1 MDALNARLLDACRQ
15 GRTEEASGLLDQ
27 GAEIET
33 RREASQGTSLY
44 ISASRGHVGT
54 MKMLLD
60 RGANIEAKAMYNF
73 TPLHV
78 SAQRGH
84 VHAARLLLDRGANIE
99 AKNVH
104 QSTPLHIACRH
115 GHMEVITLL
124 VDRDASLDAVNVA
137 QHNCLHYAA
146 FNDCLDVCLYLI
158 DVKGFDPAVLN
169 SDGWSAISHYGC
181 FVGDEQA
188 IAEGDDRP
196 ALTPEV
202 EQARVA
208 MLVAAR
214 ETHLQRIRDENWA
227 KNWVLMRVVV
237 ECGFRNMAAQAAAL
251 LAIQAALDPA
261 VPIAPVSR
269 DTPEENRLYLQH
281 AVLGNDG
288 LLRHIVSFI
297 PVPRELA
304 ELSLPLSQRH
314 LTRERK
320 AASLK

>member
-1 MDALNARLLDACRQ
+1 M
-15 GRTEEASGLLDQ
+15 
-27 GAEIET
+27 
-33 RREASQGTSLY
+33 
-44 ISASRGHVGT
+44 
-54 MKMLLD
+54 
-60 RGANIEAKAMYNF
+60 
-73 TPLHV
+73 
-78 SAQRGH
+78 
-84 VHAARLLLDRGANIE
+84 
-99 AKNVH
+99 
-104 QSTPLHIACRH
+104 
-115 GHMEVITLL
+115 
-124 VDRDASLDAVNVA
+124 
-137 QHNCLHYAA
+137 HYAA
-146 FNDCLDVCLYLI
+146 FNDRLDVCLYLI
-158 DVKGFDPAVLN
+158 DVKGFDPAVLDGDGESAT
-169 SDGWSAISHYGC
+169 SDYG
-181 FVGDEQA
+181 FIIGDEQA

-196 ALTPEV
+196 ALTPAV
-202 EQARVA
+202 KKARVA
-208 MLVAAR
+208 QLVAAR

-237 ECGFRNMAAQAAAL
+237 ECGFRPMAAQAAAL

-314 LTRERK
+314 LTRQRK

>member
-1 MDALNARLLDACRQ
+1 MN
-15 GRTEEASGLLDQ
+15 
-27 GAEIET
+27 
-33 RREASQGTSLY
+33 
-44 ISASRGHVGT
+44 
-54 MKMLLD
+54 K
-60 RGANIEAKAMYNF
+60 
-73 TPLHV
+73 
-78 SAQRGH
+78 
-84 VHAARLLLDRGANIE
+84 
-99 AKNVH
+99 
-104 QSTPLHIACRH
+104 
-115 GHMEVITLL
+115 
-124 VDRDASLDAVNVA
+124 
-137 QHNCLHYAA
+137 
-146 FNDCLDVCLYLI
+146 
-158 DVKGFDPAVLN
+158 
-169 SDGWSAISHYGC
+169 
-181 FVGDEQA
+181 
-188 IAEGDDRP
+188 
-196 ALTPEV
+196 
-202 EQARVA
+202 ARVA
-208 MLVAAR
+208 QLVAAR

-237 ECGFRNMAAQAAAL
+237 ECGFRPMAAQAAAL

>member
-1 MDALNARLLDACRQ
+1 MDALNARLLDASEE

-33 RREASQGTSLY
+33 RDEASQCTSLHL
-44 ISASRGHVGT
+44 SAWRGHVGT

-60 RGANIEAKAMYNF
+60 RGANIEAKAIHNC
-73 TPLHV
+73 TPLHL
-78 SAQRGH
+78 SALRGQ
-84 VHAARLLLDRGANIE
+84 VHAVRLLLDRGANIE
-99 AKNVH
+99 AKNVG
-104 QSTPLHIACRH
+104 QVTPLHVACAK

-124 VDRDASLDAVNVA
+124 VDRDASLDAVNVY
-137 QHNCLHYAA
+137 QQNCLHYAA
-146 FNDCLDVCLYLI
+146 FNDRLDVCLYLI

-169 SDGWSAISHYGC
+169 SKGWSAISHYGC
-181 FVGDEQA
+181 FVGTQNA
-188 IAEGDDRP
+188 LPGDDRP

-202 EQARVA
+202 EQVCVA

-237 ECGFRNMAAQAAAL
+237 ECGFRPMAAQAAAL

>member
-1 MDALNARLLDACRQ
+1 
-15 GRTEEASGLLDQ
+15 
-27 GAEIET
+27 
-33 RREASQGTSLY
+33 
-44 ISASRGHVGT
+44 

-60 RGANIEAKAMYNF
+60 RGANIEAKEMYNY

-78 SAQRGH
+78 SAQRGQ

-99 AKNVH
+99 AKSVH
-104 QSTPLHIACRH
+104 QSTPLLMACRH

-124 VDRDASLDAVNVA
+124 VDRDASLDAVNVY
-137 QHNCLHYAA
+137 QRNCLHYAA
-146 FNDCLDVCLYLI
+146 FNDRLDVCLYLI
-158 DVKGFDPAVLN
+158 DVKGFDPAVL
-169 SDGWSAISHYGC
+169 DGDGDSAISHYGR
-181 FVGDEQA
+181 FVGTQRA
-188 IAEGDDRP
+188 LPGDDRP
-196 ALTPEV
+196 ALTPAV
-202 EQARVA
+202 KQARIA
-208 MLVAAR
+208 QLVAAR

-237 ECGFRNMAAQAAAL
+237 ECGFRPMAAQAAAL

-288 LLRHIVSFI
+288 LLRSIVSFI

-314 LTRERK
+314 LTRQRM
-320 AASLK
+320 AASL